1 MCISLAQMQ
10 LVMLMLLLLLQT
22 PTQAAT
28 ASAATASAATV
39 AASAAAERGLV
50 CEATEQAAL
59 PNSGFVSVSTILHA
73 ALPLRVL
80 SRRARPQRLCTSL
93 RLTGLPDK
101 KQQAPNELFGDTF
114 HAQLEEVIDTHG
126 TEARTAGTD
135 RRYRLVNGRYVYSN
149 GRDLLSYVR
158 QEVGGTWIINTREQ
172 PGTDTYVCPGLHAP
186 RFMSR
191 PFCPALTRALSL
203 PISYISF
210 FL

>member
-28 ASAATASAATV
+28 ASAAAAATA
-39 AASAAAERGLV
+39 AASDVAESGLA
-50 CEATEQAAL
+50 CTTAEQAAV

-101 KQQAPNELFGDTF
+101 KQQAPNEMFGDTF
-114 HAQLEEVIDTHG
+114 HAQLEEIIDTHG
-126 TEARTAGTD
+126 TEARPAGTG

-186 RFMSR
+186 RFTSR
-191 PFCPALTRALSL
+191 PFCPALTLGLSL
-203 PISYISF
+203 PLSYIP
-210 FL
+210 FLL